1 MIQSSRIQRSF
12 SYSFMKLNRCYTHE
26 KIQQH
31 KYNKFTEKEKEL
43 LASVAETDILT
54 PKRDYNC
61 EHILR
66 TAACPNP
73 HLFTTAIFASKKN
86 IKMSEAPRSEVDDTA
101 MVNIIDK
108 LRLLNYESDF
118 CQSVKPP
125 LPLTRFYF
133 AGPSSIDNPN
143 TQFFYF
149 TSLCSWLMGICGHN
163 FAPPGQFDDPN
174 ATATTIIAELQTMNV
189 SIGNVA
195 PNRLKQGSGEGVTII
210 LSALID
216 EALKRSGFK
225 FPAIDYSGLEKYD
238 EMNDVAEGIEDEDA
252 GGEIEDNVVIDSDDD
267 EEVFVRGADREKDN
281 NGIPISSDINADE
294 WNLEVEHVA
303 PMLQVR
309 DDLVDDWRSRVE
321 SATVLLKAVEKMYPE
336 VKSMLER
343 MVGEMDKAR
352 DRIKKREQTLAQQFA
367 EQVEDYRVKL
377 RELNTSRDQA
387 NIANQSVQQLT
398 VELNQVSEILDQ
410 TKKDSEEREARLS
423 DTTPLMQVKE
433 AVVKVRNEIKQMEL
447 RIGILQHGVL
457 HYIKIQIK
465 NKETKNINE
474 GNTQV
479 SLFEYGE
486 NEIKQTAPAKKGS
499 KKGGKRKLSDVPE
512 PPHELMI
519 SKITVESKRQ
529 DFLKLIEQ
537 YIELIVAADYRQR
550 TGHVDDFIINEV
562 DDFPTLQVGYLAR
575 AVGLNVSNSQ
585 VLDIVSIVE
594 NDDPSGGYVLQD
606 RLKLV
611 LVDALM
617 TGMIGGPKLFENCLI
632 PQTRSR
638 IIQPS
643 YCNRLSVI
651 LIDRNRRFF
660 FFLCCCCYFRG
671 LVLNHKLMMRRFS
684 ARSAGRISSAPAAR
698 LFSSY
703 GGRRISTPSS
713 ALLQGLQQP
722 QRFSGASQDRARGA
736 QPLTSNSTSEPRFES
751 QKISTEETQPRNNTT
766 SAADEL
772 DQFSSIRNHKFFDR
786 IINRVERE
794 IPVKVSSCETYSKE
808 TISELIRPLLQFAD
822 KTFTVEDLHKL
833 IPKINVAALENT
845 LRSVAS
851 QRNLNIFYSQQFGT
865 VLDWSLEDF
874 LRRRY
879 ESIHLSWEPMDVVEK
894 RLGWGPDAISPSDI
908 LLYFSKFG
916 DLVEL
921 ARLEVVGGKP
931 KALPIRNS
939 VELARRGGLSLSQ
952 LLIRRKPAAETEPS
966 LTESIRL
973 MGSPSLC
980 APSKSKKQR
989 RTPTRDSV
997 TGVFEAIEHAADTA
1011 PVEGSNPN
1019 DRNMRLQKAAE
1030 GVAGTRQAQHPAGR
1044 IIKEFS
1050 IGKIDP
1056 PSCADKN
1063 CPGDADEA
1071 DTAPEAFNQYQYD
1084 SLCGAYHRR
1093 KVEISLLRRRIS
1105 NMSSTDQIE
1114 VLQERLSK
1122 SRKEL
1127 SALGEQL
1134 KHMRELKN
1142 TRIESVTN
1150 HGAGNGSFVSQERSD
1165 DYDSPVA
1172 REREGVHT
1180 PQASSQASKNDS
1192 AAAEDDNDVEEEG
1205 QLEGVAEEEELEEDA
1220 FSEKATQEDRTA
1232 VPCATT
1238 APIET
1243 NKAEKDSAAAELAAW
1258 AVKEFEDDEIEQQ
1271 QLAAKAARGVT
1282 VMTEED
1288 ADDDDTMLEL
1298 ERAEEELELEA
1309 HTHIPSPPDEK
1320 AEMSEAEEL
1329 QSSDEEVGE
1338 TPADV
1343 MACRR
1348 LEDEEEQLRLKIES
1362 TRRQLEETSLEW
1374 KELEMKMKRALDLH
1388 TVRLAEFEK
1397 ELQVMRD
1404 REMEVRASKLSEKQ
1418 DEEHQALKAAEERAR
1433 IAEEKLNSQRE
1444 AAKQANELAHKA
1456 MQRQLEAEQ
1465 AAKEMEEELEAKR
1478 EKLQTQMDAVAQA
1491 SGVPEPPSSRNS
1503 SLAHTAATPAA
1514 KGAKAKKGAVEEGNS
1529 LPTRRAESTYTVS
1542 DFMCTPEQ
1550 YDGLHLAAKR
1560 LRREIATLEKEM
1572 EEGDAED
1579 DETLMSVLAASRADL
1594 EELEECISSV
1604 QQNADWA
1611 AASDAIREQEEE
1623 ERLKNFS
1630 PAARQIQEEIET
1642 HNFNLTLLEKRLHV
1656 ASQRGVINKLEQRIV
1671 HARREVA
1678 RLRREQDRLR
1688 RSGDGDG
1695 FGVPH
1700 SISIAET
1707 LGKAEKADAATPQL
1721 DAAEDLPYEEASLAA
1736 EPAEENTE
1744 STTASDTT
1752 VAVEKTETPSSDP
1765 ALSIDYQS
1773 ELEEITGGLF
1783 SGDAYGAHAETTID
1797 LTEEDEMGYEE
1808 AERLKGHLDNMV
1820 NDIQNL
1826 QRTISSREGSSDEE
1840 TESVLNDLR
1849 EKLEQLVQIREDV
1862 ERRLAAEV
1870 VSDPPTSST
1879 RTPLT
1884 TVSINAPTSSTV
1896 AENISSRTPQTRSGM
1911 ITKKR
1916 AAASLFYDLFYFTFF
1931 LEGLLFLILFSLL
1944 YHSTRQIISDY
1955 K

>member
-31 KYNKFTEKEKEL
+31 KYNKFTEKGKEL

-73 HLFTTAIFASKKN
+73 HLFTTAIFASALPSFFFRAALRAAEDSGLVKKN

-125 LPLTRFYF
+125 FKPLTRFYF

-352 DRIKKREQTLAQQFA
+352 DRIKKREHWHS
-367 EQVEDYRVKL
+367 
-377 RELNTSRDQA
+377 NQA

-486 NEIKQTAPAKKGS
+486 NEIKQTAPADLVK
-499 KKGGKRKLSDVPE
+499 KLSDVPE

-660 FFLCCCCYFRG
+660 FFVLLLLLPRASVEPQTNDAKVFREVCG
-671 LVLNHKLMMRRFS
+671 AHLVRTCSTALFVVRRSKNINTFF
-684 ARSAGRISSAPAAR
+684 RTFTGIEPAE
-698 LFSSY
+698 
-703 GGRRISTPSS
+703 
-713 ALLQGLQQP
+713 
-722 QRFSGASQDRARGA
+722 

-980 APSKSKKQR
+980 APSKSKKA
-989 RTPTRDSV
+989 PYPNTRFRDR
-997 TGVFEAIEHAADTA
+997 
-1011 PVEGSNPN
+1011 GSNPN

-1122 SRKEL
+1122 SRL
-1127 SALGEQL
+1127 NLLPTTEQG
-1134 KHMRELKN
+1134 M
-1142 TRIESVTN
+1142 V
-1150 HGAGNGSFVSQERSD
+1150 VSSHKSD
-1165 DYDSPVA
+1165 QMTMTHPLL
-1172 REREGVHT
+1172 EREGVHT

-1238 APIET
+1238 TAPIET
-1243 NKAEKDSAAAELAAW
+1243 KQKDSAAAELAAW

-1271 QLAAKAARGVT
+1271 QLAKAARGVT

-1388 TVRLAEFEK
+1388 TK

-1404 REMEVRASKLSEKQ
+1404 REMELRRS
-1418 DEEHQALKAAEERAR
+1418 AR

-1478 EKLQTQMDAVAQA
+1478 ELQTQMDA
-1491 SGVPEPPSSRNS
+1491 
-1503 SLAHTAATPAA
+1503 
-1514 KGAKAKKGAVEEGNS
+1514 
-1529 LPTRRAESTYTVS
+1529 
-1542 DFMCTPEQ
+1542 
-1550 YDGLHLAAKR
+1550 
-1560 LRREIATLEKEM
+1560 
-1572 EEGDAED
+1572 
-1579 DETLMSVLAASRADL
+1579 
-1594 EELEECISSV
+1594 
-1604 QQNADWA
+1604 
-1611 AASDAIREQEEE
+1611 
-1623 ERLKNFS
+1623 
-1630 PAARQIQEEIET
+1630 
-1642 HNFNLTLLEKRLHV
+1642 
-1656 ASQRGVINKLEQRIV
+1656 
-1671 HARREVA
+1671 
-1678 RLRREQDRLR
+1678 
-1688 RSGDGDG
+1688 
-1695 FGVPH
+1695 
-1700 SISIAET
+1700 
-1707 LGKAEKADAATPQL
+1707 
-1721 DAAEDLPYEEASLAA
+1721 
-1736 EPAEENTE
+1736 
-1744 STTASDTT
+1744 
-1752 VAVEKTETPSSDP
+1752 
-1765 ALSIDYQS
+1765 
-1773 ELEEITGGLF
+1773 
-1783 SGDAYGAHAETTID
+1783 
-1797 LTEEDEMGYEE
+1797 
-1808 AERLKGHLDNMV
+1808 
-1820 NDIQNL
+1820 
-1826 QRTISSREGSSDEE
+1826 
-1840 TESVLNDLR
+1840 
-1849 EKLEQLVQIREDV
+1849 
-1862 ERRLAAEV
+1862 
-1870 VSDPPTSST
+1870 
-1879 RTPLT
+1879 
-1884 TVSINAPTSSTV
+1884 
-1896 AENISSRTPQTRSGM
+1896 
-1911 ITKKR
+1911 
-1916 AAASLFYDLFYFTFF
+1916 
-1931 LEGLLFLILFSLL
+1931 
-1944 YHSTRQIISDY
+1944 
-1955 K
+1955 